1 MANEHGKKY
10 RAAAA
15 QIDPER
21 LYSVQEAADLV
32 KSTSYTKFDS
42 TIEVHMRLGID
53 PRHADQIVRGTAVL
67 PHGTGKKIR
76 ILVFTQ
82 GEGER
87 IARESGADY
96 VGSDDLI
103 KQIEGGWVDFDIAI
117 ATADMMG
124 KVGKLGKILG
134 RRGLMP
140 SPKSGTIVQQVSDLP
155 RVIDEVRRGKV
166 EFRNDKTGLIHISVG
181 KISFEQRQI
190 IENVLAL
197 IDAINKA
204 KPSGAK
210 GTYVRSIIVTSTMG
224 PGIPLEVAP
233 ALAAS
238 ATMSA

>member
-15 QIDPER
+15 QIEEDR
-21 LYSVQEAADLV
+21 LYSVEEAAALV
-32 KSTSYTKFDS
+32 KSTAYTKFDS
-42 TIEVHMRLGID
+42 TIEVHLRLGID

-87 IARESGADY
+87 IAREAGADF
-96 VGSDDLI
+96 VGNDELI

-124 KVGKLGKILG
+124 KVGRLGKILG

-140 SPKSGTIVQQVSDLP
+140 SPKSGTIVQIPTDLP
-155 RVIDEVRRGKV
+155 RVIEEVRRGKV
-166 EFRNDKTGLIHISVG
+166 EFRNESKAGLIHIGVG
-181 KISFEQRQI
+181 KVSFEQQQI
-190 IENVLAL
+190 VDNVLAV

-204 KPSGAK
+204 KPSGVK
-210 GTYVRSIIVTSTMG
+210 GTYVRSITVTSTMA
-224 PGIPLEVAP
+224 PGIHLDVAP
-233 ALAAS
+233 ALAAATS
-238 ATMSA
+238 A

>member
-1 MANEHGKKY
+1 MAYEHGKKY

-15 QIDPER
+15 QIDPEK
-21 LYSVQEAADLV
+21 LYSVQEAADLL
-32 KSTSYTKFDS
+32 KSTAYTKFDS
-42 TIEVHMRLGID
+42 TIEIHMRLGID

-87 IARESGADY
+87 IAREAGADF

-103 KQIEGGWVDFDIAI
+103 KQIEGGWVDFDIAV
-117 ATADMMG
+117 ASADMMG
-124 KVGKLGKILG
+124 KVGRLGKILG

-140 SPKSGTIVQQVSDLP
+140 SPKSGTIVQQVGDLP

-166 EFRNDKTGLIHISVG
+166 EFRNDKTGLIHIGVG
-181 KISFEQRQI
+181 KISFEQKQI

-204 KPSGAK
+204 KPSGSK
-210 GTYVRSIIVTSTMG
+210 GTYVRSITVTSTMG
-224 PGIPLEVAP
+224 PGISLEVAP

-238 ATMSA
+238 ANMGA